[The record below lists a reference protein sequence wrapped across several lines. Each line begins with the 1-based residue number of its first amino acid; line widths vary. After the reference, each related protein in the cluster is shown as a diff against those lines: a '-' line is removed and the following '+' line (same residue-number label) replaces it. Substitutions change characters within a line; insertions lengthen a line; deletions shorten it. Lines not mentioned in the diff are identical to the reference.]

1 MPEVSVI
8 VPVYKAEQ
16 YLSDCIDSILSQT
29 FSDLEVILVDDG
41 SPDNCGAICEDYA
54 AKHSRVSVI
63 HQENQGQAAARNHAM
78 RQAKGNWICFVD
90 SDDVIHS
97 QMVELL
103 HRAAV
108 ESGAGISMCRMLEAV
123 ELPEDFDRPYEGG
136 YDVLTME
143 EQTLVQL
150 HDREEYPGWVAC
162 AKLIRRAYIEKYP
175 FTPGRVYEDN
185 AAVCW
190 WLREAG
196 TLASLPYPMYF
207 YRGNPD
213 STTKRSFSL
222 KKLDY
227 QWALGE
233 IIRFCNAAGFPVL
246 KERFVQR
253 LAEEA
258 AGCCRILLED
268 LNRPDVVKSVKRNL
282 RTLAKREEI
291 QFTKAQFEDMLD
303 AMHPKLIRIYWPV
316 EGAVRTMKQQGL
328 SGVMRKVKEQIQK
341 GDRA

>member
-8 VPVYKAEQ
+8 VPVYKAEAF
-16 YLSDCIDSILSQT
+16 LPACIDSILSQT
-29 FSDLEVILVDDG
+29 FQDLEVILVDDG
-41 SPDNCGAICEDYA
+41 SPDGCGAICEEYA
-54 AKHSRVSVI
+54 AKHSRISVI

-78 RQAKGNWICFVD
+78 TRAKGNWICFVD
-90 SDDVIHS
+90 SDDLIHPS
-97 QMVELL
+97 MVELL
-103 HRAAV
+103 YKAAV
-108 ESGAGISMCRMLEAV
+108 DTGAGISMCQMLEAV
-123 ELPEDFDRPYEGG
+123 SLPEDFYREYGDTCE
-136 YDVLTME
+136 VLAMDE
-143 EQTLVQL
+143 ETLVAL
-150 HDREEYPGWVAC
+150 HDREKYPGWVAC
-162 AKLIRRAYIEKYP
+162 AKLIRREIVEKYP

-190 WLREAG
+190 WLGE
-196 TLASLPYPMYF
+196 TEVLASLPYPMYF

-233 IIRFCNAAGFPVL
+233 IIRFCNVSGFPVL

-258 AGCCRILLED
+258 AGCCRILLGD
-268 LNRPDVVKSVKRNL
+268 WNRPDVVKKVKKDL
-282 RTLAKREEI
+282 RTLAKQEKI
-291 QFTKAQFEDMLD
+291 HFTKVQFEDLLD
-303 AMHPKLIRIYWPV
+303 AMHPRLIRLYWPL
-316 EGAVRTMKQQGL
+316 EGAARTMKEQGL
-328 SGVMRKVKEQIQK
+328 SGVVQKVKEQIQK